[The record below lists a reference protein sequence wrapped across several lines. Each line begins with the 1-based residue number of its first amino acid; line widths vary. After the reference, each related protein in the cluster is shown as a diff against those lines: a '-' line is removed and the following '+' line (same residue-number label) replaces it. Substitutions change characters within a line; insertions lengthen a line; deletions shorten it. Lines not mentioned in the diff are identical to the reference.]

1 MRKSWST
8 VYSKH
13 KLYALC
19 KKAKNYLKIGTVAW
33 PASRVI
39 VPGGV
44 KCLNDGYQHGCVL
57 DLRGNLHLLL
67 DPSNVEFVNQS
78 LGIILVL
85 TFTIKRTLR
94 NTDFLVYEKMMSP
107 PEGGGISS
115 VPSSDSH
122 VLLECVCSK
131 SWYFNVG
138 ENDICSYTSTTKKV
152 AILPCP
158 EQERRRSSII
168 LW

>member
-1 MRKSWST
+1 MAR
-8 VYSKH
+8 
-13 KLYALC
+13 
-19 KKAKNYLKIGTVAW
+19 

-44 KCLNDGYQHGCVL
+44 ECLNDGYQHGCVL

-94 NTDFLVYEKMMSP
+94 NTDFLVNEKMMSP

-115 VPSSDSH
+115 VPSSDSC
-122 VLLECVCSK
+122 VLLECFCSMC
-131 SWYFNVG
+131 WYFNVG
-138 ENDICSYTSTTKKV
+138 ENGIVTQAPLRK
-152 AILPCP
+152 
-158 EQERRRSSII
+158 
-168 LW
+168 

>member
-1 MRKSWST
+1 MAR
-8 VYSKH
+8 
-13 KLYALC
+13 
-19 KKAKNYLKIGTVAW
+19 

-44 KCLNDGYQHGCVL
+44 ECLNDGYQHGCVL

-94 NTDFLVYEKMMSP
+94 NTDFLVNEKMISP
-107 PEGGGISS
+107 PEGGVSLPFLQVTRASS
-115 VPSSDSH
+115 WSVFVQS
-122 VLLECVCSK
+122 
-131 SWYFNVG
+131 VG
-138 ENDICSYTSTTKKV
+138 TSMWEKMIVTQAPLRK
-152 AILPCP
+152 
-158 EQERRRSSII
+158 
-168 LW
+168 